1 MYVCSTD
8 ASGARKHDAP
18 TPKLDAECSWF
29 TCLLA
34 FWRRLAA
41 RLQHRTNKTN
51 FMNSRTQLDCQS
63 VGRIKADQTCKT
75 GTFEYVRREREREG
89 GRASAVRYIA
99 VTMGRLHTQVE
110 CEWHRR
116 GKPLI
121 STSAVLEAERDASAL
136 QHSVQLFL
144 NTYQIV
150 ELHGVNLNSLGEGR
164 DGNTDISEL
173 FICTV
178 CSLVEIHVYIM

>member
-1 MYVCSTD
+1 MYVVQTQV
-8 ASGARKHDAP
+8 AHVNTTPP

-29 TCLLA
+29 TCLLT
-34 FWRRLAA
+34 FWRRSAA

-63 VGRIKADQTCKT
+63 VGSIKADQTCKT
-75 GTFEYVRREREREG
+75 GTFEYVRR
-89 GRASAVRYIA
+89 ASAVRYIA
-99 VTMGRLHTQVE
+99 VTMGRLHTEVE
-110 CEWHRR
+110 CEWHSR

-150 ELHGVNLNSLGEGR
+150 ELHGVNLNSLGEER
-164 DGNTDISEL
+164 DGNT
-173 FICTV
+173 
-178 CSLVEIHVYIM
+178 